1 MIDNTNT
8 NTNTSTNTNTNNNEQ
23 GASDLYERSL
33 SGRESCFG
41 FTFFARGEK
50 VKGMG
55 FFLSFAQ
62 SSLLPGLF
70 LVQLGSA

>member
-1 MIDNTNT
+1 MMIDNTNT

-41 FTFFARGEK
+41 FVLPFSLAVKRSK
-50 VKGMG
+50 VWA
-55 FFLSFAQ
+55 SF
-62 SSLLPGLF
+62 
-70 LVQLGSA
+70 